1 VIVRVPIDQLQIG
14 MFVHEL
20 DLSWHRHPFLFN
32 KFTLRSQREIDA
44 ISETGLQFVAV
55 DITRGIAPPKM
66 PGRKTVGVSGTRLD
80 SSSAAAQPARPIPP
94 ICSKL
99 DHEQEVRKA
108 SKLISKSKKSV
119 LKLFDDARL
128 GRAVNH
134 KKMVPLIDQILET
147 VDKDPSIILNVA
159 RLKTK
164 DEYTY
169 LHSVSV
175 CALMM
180 NFARR
185 LNLGEDKVRELGMAG
200 MLHDVGKMVVPE
212 MILNKPGRLENDEI
226 DIVRTHPAMGHQILS
241 ASKNIHPTALDVC
254 LNHHEKMDG
263 TGYPSKLD
271 GNELSLAAR
280 MAAICDV
287 YDAVTSQ
294 RSYNQPWSASEALA
308 RMQQWTGHFDQ
319 ILLRSFI
326 ESLGIMPKG
335 SVVRL
340 SNRSLAIVIGEDP
353 GDFAQAKV
361 RSFYDLER
369 RDTINPCDIQL
380 SRARP
385 DVSIVCQED
394 PKKFGFKDDELVAI
408 AALENV
414 RTLDLL

>member
-1 VIVRVPIDQLQIG
+1 MIIRIPTDQLKVG

-20 DLSWHRHPFLFN
+20 DLPWHRHPFLFN
-32 KFTLRSQREIDA
+32 KFTLRTEKEIDA
-44 ISETGLQFVAV
+44 ISETGLRFV
-55 DITRGIAPPKM
+55 DIDDSKGIGPAKKTLRKPANSTAARSTPAKAPQ
-66 PGRKTVGVSGTRLD
+66 
-80 SSSAAAQPARPIPP
+80 QPAPIPT
-94 ICSKL
+94 INAKQ
-99 DHEQEVRKA
+99 DHQQEVRKA
-108 SKLISKSKKSV
+108 SKLINKSKKSV

-128 GRAVNH
+128 GKAINH
-134 KKMVPLIDQILET
+134 KKMTPLVDQILET
-147 VDKDPSIILNVA
+147 VDKDPSIILNIA

-180 NFARR
+180 NFARK
-185 LNLGEDKVRELGMAG
+185 LNLGEDKVRELGLAG

-212 MILNKPGRLENDEI
+212 TILNKPGKLEHDEI

-263 TGYPSKLD
+263 TGYPGNLD
-271 GNELSLAAR
+271 GGELSLAAR

-294 RSYNQPWSASEALA
+294 RSYNQPWTASEALA
-308 RMQQWTGHFDQ
+308 KMQQWTGHFDQ
-319 ILLRSFI
+319 MLLQAFI

-335 SVVRL
+335 SFVRL
-340 SNRSLAIVIGEDP
+340 SNRTLAIVIGEDP
-353 GDFAQAKV
+353 ADFSQARV

-369 RDTINPCDIQL
+369 KVKFEPCDIQL

-385 DVSIVCQED
+385 DVRVVCRED
-394 PKKFGFKDDELVAI
+394 PKDFVFKDNELTEIVAM
-408 AALENV
+408 ENV

>member
-1 VIVRVPIDQLQIG
+1 MIIRIPTDQLKVG

-20 DLSWHRHPFLFN
+20 DLPWHRHPFLFN
-32 KFTLRSQREIDA
+32 KFTLRTEKEIDA
-44 ISETGLQFVAV
+44 ISETGLRFV
-55 DITRGIAPPKM
+55 DIDDSKGIGPAKKTLRKPANSTPARSTPAKAPQ
-66 PGRKTVGVSGTRLD
+66 
-80 SSSAAAQPARPIPP
+80 QPALIPT
-94 ICSKL
+94 INAKQ
-99 DHEQEVRKA
+99 DHQQEVRKA
-108 SKLISKSKKSV
+108 SKLINKSKKSV
-119 LKLFDDARL
+119 LRLFDDARL
-128 GRAVNH
+128 GKAINH
-134 KKMVPLIDQILET
+134 KKMTPLVDQILET
-147 VDKDPSIILNVA
+147 VDKDPSIILNIA

-180 NFARR
+180 NFARK
-185 LNLGEDKVRELGMAG
+185 LNLGEDKVRELGLAG

-212 MILNKPGRLENDEI
+212 TILNKPGKLEHDEI

-263 TGYPSKLD
+263 TGYPGNLD
-271 GNELSLAAR
+271 GGELSLAAR

-294 RSYNQPWSASEALA
+294 RSYNQPWTASEALA
-308 RMQQWTGHFDQ
+308 KMQQWTGHFDQ
-319 ILLRSFI
+319 LLLQSFI

-335 SVVRL
+335 SFVRL
-340 SNRSLAIVIGEDP
+340 SNRTLAIVIGEDP
-353 GDFAQAKV
+353 ADFSQAKV
-361 RSFYDLER
+361 RSFFDLER
-369 RDTINPCDIQL
+369 KVKFDPCDIQL

-385 DVSIVCQED
+385 DVKITCRED
-394 PKKFGFKDDELVAI
+394 PKDFAFKDDELAAIVAI
-408 AALENV
+408 ENV